1 MLTVLMAVGST
12 AAETKEQ
19 PRPRDLEGMYTRA
32 AYILDAPN
40 ISNVHGVTAM
50 LERCTQWGHPLA
62 ANLLLDIYE
71 GRRKG
76 LEAQPEKAAM
86 LAHNLAQGTLKLDP
100 NHPESAR
107 IQKES
112 MYRYALYCEKG
123 FGHAKS
129 EKDALHWMLK
139 AANADVGRAR
149 VELARYLMDKGKPY
163 SDPRT
168 ALKLL
173 RSQAKKDPYTPN
185 VFFYLGHAY
194 MSGLGVPRPMPQLA
208 FECYQMGEKVK
219 DHRAINNLAAMYE
232 RGIVASRD
240 LSTALHLYKKA
251 ADLGNKEA
259 SANMQRL
266 AYIKAEIETGTP
278 QALRVNHATMQVI
291 ERLPI
296 SKRIKELLVAPLK
309 KHSEQIRRSL

>member
-1 MLTVLMAVGST
+1 
-12 AAETKEQ
+12 
-19 PRPRDLEGMYTRA
+19 
-32 AYILDAPN
+32 
-40 ISNVHGVTAM
+40 M

-62 ANLLLDIYE
+62 ANLLLDVYE

-76 LEAQPEKAAM
+76 LDAQPEKASI
-86 LAHNLAQGTLKLDP
+86 LARHLAEGTLKLDP
-100 NHPESAR
+100 NHPESVR

-149 VELARYLMDKGKPY
+149 VELARYLMVKGKPY

-173 RSQAKKDPYTPN
+173 RSQATKDPYTPN

-296 SKRIKELLVAPLK
+296 SRRIKELLVAPLK